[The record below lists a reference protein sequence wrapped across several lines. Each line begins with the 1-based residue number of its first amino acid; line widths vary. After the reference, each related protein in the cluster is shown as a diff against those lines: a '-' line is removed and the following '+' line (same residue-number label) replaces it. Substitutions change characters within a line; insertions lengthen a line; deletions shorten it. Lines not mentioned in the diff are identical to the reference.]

1 MIELFPGIP
10 EIWPDVEFT
19 NVHLPGGLVAS
30 GVRRNGTLRS
40 FRLSSTAA
48 QRVRL
53 RFRPDGE
60 IEEFHLS
67 PENPLALEF
76 RD

>member
-1 MIELFPGIP
+1 M
-10 EIWPDVEFT
+10 
-19 NVHLPGGLVAS
+19 HLPGGLVAS

-53 RFRPDGE
+53 HFHPDGE